1 MVPLGGFCRYCQMQV
16 AVSLKLYVYRPRTAV
31 TQVQISLGCSRKR
44 EKYGDYVCPVEWMSY
59 DFVFVME
66 VSFPCRSF
74 SLCSLIHGSV
84 WVKMHNEFIKGDWRN
99 QERCW
104 LHYWIRARWSV
115 LPEIS
120 SRTLSTLLTNLIKC
134 TKCYTLTS
142 PSGAIMAV
150 KIERSP
156 PGGILL
162 TGKRLPV
169 SVSWLHWLYWFVT
182 AFRVISSAKVR
193 ATCWPG
199 DFFLFILYLFRSRT
213 LLPSD

>member
-1 MVPLGGFCRYCQMQV
+1 MVPLGGLCRYCQMQV
-16 AVSLKLYVYRPRTAV
+16 AISLKLSVYRPRTAV

-44 EKYGDYVCPVEWMSY
+44 EKYGDYVCPAEWMSY
-59 DFVFVME
+59 DFVCVME
-66 VSFPCRSF
+66 VSFPSRSF
-74 SLCSLIHGSV
+74 SLSSLNHGSV

-104 LHYWIRARWSV
+104 LNYWIRARRSV
-115 LPEIS
+115 PSEIS
-120 SRTLSTLLTNLIKC
+120 GRTLSTPLANLIKS

-169 SVSWLHWLYWFVT
+169 SVS
-182 AFRVISSAKVR
+182 
-193 ATCWPG
+193 
-199 DFFLFILYLFRSRT
+199 
-213 LLPSD
+213 

>member
-1 MVPLGGFCRYCQMQV
+1 MVPLEGFCYCQMQV
-16 AVSLKLYVYRPRTAV
+16 AISLKLYAYRPRTAV

-59 DFVFVME
+59 DFVFVTE
-66 VSFPCRSF
+66 ASFPSRSF
-74 SLCSLIHGSV
+74 SLCSFIHGSV

-99 QERCW
+99 QERWW
-104 LHYWIRARWSV
+104 LNYWIRARWSV

-120 SRTLSTLLTNLIKC
+120 SRTLSTLLVNLIKC

-156 PGGILL
+156 PGVFYLL
-162 TGKRLPV
+162 ARDCLCQ
-169 SVSWLHWLYWFVT
+169 LADCIDYIDL
-182 AFRVISSAKVR
+182 
-193 ATCWPG
+193 
-199 DFFLFILYLFRSRT
+199 
-213 LLPSD
+213 